1 MEMVAAVLFLLQSGA
16 LPAMSDS
23 GVVKF
28 LMAVLYLQ

>member
-1 MEMVAAVLFLLQSGA
+1 MEMVAAKSGA
-16 LPAMSDS
+16 LPGMSDS